1 LSASDRPATLWRHSD
16 FVKLWA
22 GQTVSIFGSMLT
34 RIALPLTALLTL
46 NSGPLQQG
54 LLQAVEAAP
63 ALAAGLFVGVWA
75 DRLRRRPLMIA
86 ADLARAGVLLSI
98 PATAFAGRLTMA
110 QLYLVA
116 AFAALFTMVFDA
128 AYPAY
133 LPTLIGRERVV
144 EGNAGLT
151 ASASVAEIGGFAGAG
166 ALVQY
171 LSGPAAVLIDAATFI
186 VSAFSLAWIRSPEP
200 APVITEHR
208 RHLMTELT
216 DGLRVI
222 WRDRTVRAL
231 VACWTTISIA
241 GGGFGAM
248 YLLYAVRDLALSPAA
263 AGAIAACG
271 GFGSLAGSA
280 LAAPA
285 MRQFGPK
292 ATLVLGFGLGGAF
305 QMLVP
310 LAHGTPGLAAT
321 YLIVAQVVGDG
332 LITIAMINGVSLRQM
347 IVSDRFLG
355 RVSSTANVLR
365 VLAMPIGALA
375 AGVVGQAAS
384 PRVALVAAALIF
396 SLGSLWIAAAPMG
409 RRED

>member
-1 LSASDRPATLWRHSD
+1 
-16 FVKLWA
+16 
-22 GQTVSIFGSMLT
+22 MLT
-34 RIALPLTALLTL
+34 RIALPLTALLSL
-46 NSGPLQQG
+46 NSSPLQQG
-54 LLQAVEAAP
+54 LLLAVEAVP
-63 ALAAGLFVGVWA
+63 VLAAGLFVGVWV

-86 ADLARAGVLLSI
+86 ADLARAAVLASI
-98 PATAFAGRLTMA
+98 PVTAFAGRLTMA
-110 QLYLVA
+110 QLYIVA
-116 AFAALFTMVFDA
+116 AIAALFTTVFDA

-144 EGNAGLT
+144 EGNSGLT

-171 LSGPAAVLIDAATFI
+171 LSGPVAVLIDASTFI
-186 VSAFSLAWIRSPEP
+186 ASAFSLAWIRSPEP
-200 APVITEHR
+200 APLIGEPR
-208 RHLMTELT
+208 RHVMTELT
-216 DGLRVI
+216 EGMRVI
-222 WRDRTVRAL
+222 WRDPTVRAL

-248 YLLYAVRDLALSPAA
+248 YLIYAVRDLDLSPAA

-285 MRQFGPK
+285 MRRLGPK

-310 LAHGTPGLAAT
+310 LAHGTPGLAAA

-332 LITIAMINGVSLRQM
+332 LITVAVINDVSLRQL

-365 VLAMPIGALA
+365 VAAMPIGAVA
-375 AGVVGQAAS
+375 AGFVGQVAS
-384 PRVALVAAALIF
+384 PRVALTAAALTF
-396 SLGSLWIAAAPMG
+396 SLASLWIAAAPKLRIG
-409 RRED
+409 D